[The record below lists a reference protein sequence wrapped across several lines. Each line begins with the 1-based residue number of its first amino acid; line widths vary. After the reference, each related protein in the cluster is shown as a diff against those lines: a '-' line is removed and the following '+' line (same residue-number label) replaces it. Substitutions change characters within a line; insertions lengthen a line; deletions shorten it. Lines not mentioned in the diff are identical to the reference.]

1 MTRPETGKIHYIA
14 LLILAIFAN
23 SSLLLAAHES
33 VDSTYYYLYKDF
45 RDKDYPKAI
54 EYAEMFVSD
63 LEPSRDDI
71 RTAKLCDSIAEYYE
85 KEKYLY
91 SKALKWR
98 ERAMS
103 VYEKAGE
110 KKDAAM
116 TGYHLASLSYQKV
129 KYHDALR
136 YATEA
141 LKYFEENNDCPNS
154 LELYNLLAAIYYQCK
169 DSSNTNK
176 YIRKYLSTARRLNDS
191 SAIALALNNM
201 AVFYSTDDSVKTN
214 DYLTES
220 INICRQKGDST
231 LLCKLYINIAS
242 INIYCYNFSDAH
254 KYLDLAFPLLSGI
267 QLTGDWYFASG
278 TLCYYE
284 KEYRKAIDY
293 LKESITYYS
302 QGEMEIH
309 LQAIYLMLNDI
320 YRETGD
326 IDNAYSSLC
335 SYYEIDTSLAKED
348 MLLEVFRYQKQILE
362 QKEYEEHLRR
372 KFKTIAYLIPGIC
385 ILVMVITYVYHI
397 SKKKNEIIRH
407 KNKELS
413 SQNEILEMKKLQ
425 QYHSGRIAKEV
436 AEKLYKLNSEIS
448 DHNIRNKIRHI
459 CSDLENTEEQNT
471 EIRKYIPEFN
481 TEFTKNLL
489 KDFPDLT
496 VNERRLCV
504 FLNMN
509 LTTKEISEITRQS
522 IQSINTAR
530 SRLRNKLG
538 LAGDNI
544 SIQEFLS
551 KYN

>member
-1 MTRPETGKIHYIA
+1 MVKMHYIA
-14 LLILAIFAN
+14 AIAIAILIGVTD
-23 SSLLLAAHES
+23 SAATGSREI
-33 VDSTYYYLYKDF
+33 DSTYYYLYKDT
-45 RDKDYPKAI
+45 RQDDKDKAVG
-54 EYAEMFVSD
+54 YAEMFVSQLD
-63 LEPSRDDI
+63 SSAYTPF
-71 RTAKLCDSIAEYYE
+71 TAALCDSIACYYE
-85 KEKYLY
+85 KDRFLF
-91 SKALKWR
+91 SKALSWR
-98 ERAMS
+98 KKALNIYIR
-103 VYEKAGE
+103 EKDMY
-110 KKDAAM
+110 KAAM
-116 TGYHLASLSYQKV
+116 TEYRMANLSYQKV
-129 KYHDALR
+129 QYHDALR
-136 YATEA
+136 YATNS
-141 LKYFEENNDCPNS
+141 LKYFEKTDNYDRS
-154 LELYNLLAAIYYQCK
+154 LQLYNLLAVIYYQCK
-169 DSSNTNK
+169 DSTK
-176 YIRKYLSTARRLNDS
+176 AEYYINRYSSIARKLKDSTS
-191 SAIALALNNM
+191 MILALNNM
-201 AVFYSTDDSVKTN
+201 AVFSSENDSIKTS
-214 DYLTES
+214 DYLMES
-220 INICRQKGDST
+220 VSICRQRGDT
-231 LLCKLYINIAS
+231 AKLCKLYMNIAS
-242 INIYCYNFSDAH
+242 VSTYRNDFLTAH
-254 KYLDLAFPLLSGI
+254 KYLDLAFPLLSNI
-267 QLTGDWYFASG
+267 QLYGDWNFASG

-284 KEYRKAIDY
+284 QDY
-293 LKESITYYS
+293 LNAIMYLNESIKYYS
-302 QGEMEIH
+302 QGEFDIH

-320 YRETGD
+320 YKETGD

-372 KFKTIAYLIPGIC
+372 KFKTIAYLIPAIC

-397 SKKKNEIIRH
+397 YKKKNEIIRH
-407 KNKELS
+407 KNKEIS

-509 LTTKEISEITRQS
+509 MTTKEISEITRQS

-538 LAGDNI
+538 LAGGSI